1 MRGRED
7 GLTFMMAF
15 FEVAR
20 QIGSGER
27 SATTR
32 CVVACTRSVWLLM
45 GERANVQVRWS
56 VDQI

>member
-1 MRGRED
+1 
-7 GLTFMMAF
+7 MMAF

-45 GERANVQVRWS
+45 GERADMKARRS
-56 VDQI
+56 VDQIGGFVRHKVTA

>member
-1 MRGRED
+1 
-7 GLTFMMAF
+7 MMAF

-45 GERANVQVRWS
+45 GERADMKGRRS
-56 VDQI
+56 VDQIGGFVRHKVTA